1 MRLRIVLS
9 YSMFRAGPALGMR
22 CHARVFDRMSD
33 DQLSLELTNGQKLAA
48 ALARKGD
55 TEIVT
60 QLIERAGRFRDMID
74 RCDAL
79 ITGRRSEWMH
89 VRINDDV
96 LEVNIGDAAKQVKN
110 LTTEFRQLLA
120 EINRQRANVSADGE
134 DDDVLDDD

>member
-1 MRLRIVLS
+1 
-9 YSMFRAGPALGMR
+9 
-22 CHARVFDRMSD
+22 MSD
-33 DQLSLELTNGQKLAA
+33 DQLPLELTNGQKLAA

-96 LEVNIGDAAKQVKN
+96 IEVNIGNVVKESKA

-120 EINRQRANVSADGE
+120 EINRQRSSVPVSAE
-134 DDDVLDDD
+134 DDDVLDDDDD

>member
-1 MRLRIVLS
+1 MGDEADKTGGQLLVE
-9 YSMFRAGPALGMR
+9 AL
-22 CHARVFDRMSD
+22 
-33 DQLSLELTNGQKLAA
+33 T
-48 ALARKGD
+48 RKGD
-55 TEIVT
+55 SVVVT

-79 ITGRRSEWMH
+79 IQGKQSEWMF
-89 VRINDDV
+89 VRTGRDDV

-120 EINRQRANVSADGE
+120 EINRQRSGAAMTDE

>member
-1 MRLRIVLS
+1 
-9 YSMFRAGPALGMR
+9 
-22 CHARVFDRMSD
+22 
-33 DQLSLELTNGQKLAA
+33 
-48 ALARKGD
+48 
-55 TEIVT
+55 
-60 QLIERAGRFRDMID
+60 MID

>member
-1 MRLRIVLS
+1 
-9 YSMFRAGPALGMR
+9 
-22 CHARVFDRMSD
+22 MSD

>member
-1 MRLRIVLS
+1 
-9 YSMFRAGPALGMR
+9 
-22 CHARVFDRMSD
+22 
-33 DQLSLELTNGQKLAA
+33 LELTNGQRLAA

-79 ITGRRSEWMH
+79 IMGRRSEWMH
-89 VRINDDV
+89 VRINNDDV
-96 LEVNIGDAAKQVKN
+96 LEVNIGNVVKESKN

-120 EINRQRANVSADGE
+120 EINRQRASVPASAD
-134 DDDVLDDD
+134 DDDVLDDDDGN

>member
-1 MRLRIVLS
+1 
-9 YSMFRAGPALGMR
+9 
-22 CHARVFDRMSD
+22 MSD
-33 DQLSLELTNGQKLAA
+33 DQLPLELTNGQKLAA

>member
-1 MRLRIVLS
+1 
-9 YSMFRAGPALGMR
+9 
-22 CHARVFDRMSD
+22 MSD
-33 DQLSLELTNGQKLAA
+33 DQLPLELTNGQKLAA

-79 ITGRRSEWMH
+79 ITGRQSEWMH